1 MSEKGLGQAGEAVV
15 VERPAPGQSIEI
27 QATAG
32 QTYVLNFSPEQAQV
46 QVQDGHFILAF
57 DDDVDGVGDSRV
69 VFLDMVSQVE
79 AGVAP
84 TFEVAGVSFDT
95 GLLLS
100 QASAMAGHYHQLP
113 FHHTAPCPPAP
124 SVSVCVFILF
134 LTLFVLFYL
143 VFF

>member
-57 DDDVDGVGDSRV
+57 DDDGDGVGDSRV

-79 AGVAP
+79 AGGAP
-84 TFEVAGVSFDT
+84 TFEVAGVAVDT

-100 QASAMAGHYHQLP
+100 QAVDMAGQYDQP
-113 FHHTAPCPPAP
+113 IGRAQ
-124 SVSVCVFILF
+124 V
-134 LTLFVLFYL
+134 
-143 VFF
+143 

>member
-1 MSEKGLGQAGEAVV
+1 MLVLACDCALYFFFFKQKTAYEMRISYWSSDVCSSDL
-15 VERPAPGQSIEI
+15 SIEI

-57 DDDVDGVGDSRV
+57 DDDGDGVGDSRV

-79 AGVAP
+79 AGGAP
-84 TFEVAGVSFDT
+84 TFEVAGVAVDT

-100 QASAMAGHYHQLP
+100 QAVAMAGQYDQLP
-113 FHHTAPCPPAP
+113 YDETAEIGRAH
-124 SVSVCVFILF
+124 V
-134 LTLFVLFYL
+134 
-143 VFF
+143 